1 MKTILTILILFASS
15 FTLADAPKDAVR
27 VMRPYP
33 SICTPTLESLVT
45 AMTIDYAVHVA
56 ATFEESPS
64 SYIMVLEN
72 PDAKSMAII
81 HINIDGK
88 ACMVFS
94 GKNLKKFDRPA
105 GMAPPLV
112 DINDPDESV

>member
-1 MKTILTILILFASS
+1 MKTILTILILLASS

-27 VMRPYP
+27 VIRPFP
-33 SICTPTLESLVT
+33 SICTPTLPPLVT
-45 AMTIDYAVHVA
+45 EMTIDYAVHVA
-56 ATFEESPS
+56 ATFEESPT

-72 PDAKSMAII
+72 PDSRSMAII
-81 HINIDGK
+81 HISIDGK